1 MRVDADDFARPCS
14 CGREH
19 QIAVKEILIEA
30 GAVEK
35 LEEEMSEGML
45 REYISP
51 LVICDTNT
59 YAATEELMEDIYD
72 RCQVLVLDAEG
83 LQADRHAIKIVENN
97 MEEDIDLIL
106 AVGAGTIHD
115 ISRYIAHNYKVPFIS
130 VPTAASGDG
139 FVTTVAAMTLDGV
152 KKTVPSVAP
161 ICVYADTDIFSKAPQ
176 RLTAA
181 GISDLMAK
189 YICLADWKIANLVT
203 GEYFCRET
211 VKLEEKALKTVKS
224 SIQDITEG
232 EENECEQLMYALI
245 LSGLAMQMIGNSRPA
260 SCADTDIFSK
270 APQRL
275 TAAGISDLMAKYI
288 CLADWKIANLV
299 TGEYF
304 CRETVKLEEKAL
316 KTVKSSIQDITEGE
330 ENECE
335 QLMYALILSGLAM
348 QMIGNSRPAS
358 CAEHQVTHLWDM
370 EVINGPLDALHG
382 EKVSVAALLVL
393 EEYKRIAAAITQGR
407 CHAKPYENEDEELLK
422 ETFGKKGLLEEIRKE
437 NEPEL
442 LETISPQ
449 HLEKCLNGIE
459 EIIDELPSEQTMFRL
474 LEKAGC
480 AKTVYD
486 IGLDESAVLPS
497 LRLAPYTRRRLSLL
511 RISKMLDI
519 RGE

>member
-1 MRVDADDFARPCS
+1 M
-14 CGREH
+14 
-19 QIAVKEILIEA
+19 
-30 GAVEK
+30 
-35 LEEEMSEGML
+35 
-45 REYISP
+45 
-51 LVICDTNT
+51 
-59 YAATEELMEDIYD
+59 
-72 RCQVLVLDAEG
+72 
-83 LQADRHAIKIVENN
+83 
-97 MEEDIDLIL
+97 
-106 AVGAGTIHD
+106 
-115 ISRYIAHNYKVPFIS
+115 
-130 VPTAASGDG
+130 
-139 FVTTVAAMTLDGV
+139 
-152 KKTVPSVAP
+152 
-161 ICVYADTDIFSKAPQ
+161 
-176 RLTAA
+176 
-181 GISDLMAK
+181 
-189 YICLADWKIANLVT
+189 
-203 GEYFCRET
+203 
-211 VKLEEKALKTVKS
+211 KS

-232 EENECEQLMYALI
+232 EE
-245 LSGLAMQMIGNSRPA
+245 
-260 SCADTDIFSK
+260 D
-270 APQRL
+270 
-275 TAAGISDLMAKYI
+275 
-288 CLADWKIANLV
+288 
-299 TGEYF
+299 
-304 CRETVKLEEKAL
+304 
-316 KTVKSSIQDITEGE
+316 
-330 ENECE
+330 ECE

-407 CHAKPYENEDEELLK
+407 CHAKPYENEDEELL
-422 ETFGKKGLLEEIRKE
+422 
-437 NEPEL
+437 EL

>member
-1 MRVDADDFARPCS
+1 
-14 CGREH
+14 
-19 QIAVKEILIEA
+19 
-30 GAVEK
+30 
-35 LEEEMSEGML
+35 ML

-83 LQADRHAIKIVENN
+83 LQADRQAIRIVENN

-115 ISRYIAHNYKVPFIS
+115 ISRYVAHAYKIPFIS

-139 FVTTVAAMTLDGV
+139 FVTTVATMISDEV

-181 GISDLMAK
+181 GISDLMGK
-189 YICLADWKIANLVT
+189 YICLADWKIASLVT
-203 GEYFCRET
+203 GEYLCRET
-211 VKLEEKALKTVKS
+211 VKLEEKALKTVRS

-232 EENECEQLMYALI
+232 EEDECEQLMYALI
-245 LSGLAMQMIGNSRPA
+245 LSGLAMQMIGS
-260 SCADTDIFSK
+260 
-270 APQRL
+270 
-275 TAAGISDLMAKYI
+275 
-288 CLADWKIANLV
+288 
-299 TGEYF
+299 
-304 CRETVKLEEKAL
+304 
-316 KTVKSSIQDITEGE
+316 
-330 ENECE
+330 
-335 QLMYALILSGLAM
+335 
-348 QMIGNSRPAS
+348 SRPAS
-358 CAEHQVTHLWDM
+358 CAEHHVTHLWDM

-382 EKVSVAALLVL
+382 DKVSVATLLVL

-407 CHAKPYENEDEELLK
+407 CHVKPYKNEDEKLLE
-422 ETFGKKGLLEEIRKE
+422 ETFGKKGILEEIKKE

-442 LETISPQ
+442 LESISPK
-449 HLEKCLNGIE
+449 HLEECLDGIA
-459 EIIDELPSEQTMFRL
+459 EIIDELPNEQDMFHL

-486 IGLDESAVLPS
+486 IGLDEAAVLPS

-511 RISKMLDI
+511 RISKMLEI

>member
-19 QIAVKEILIEA
+19 QIVVKEILIEA
-30 GAVEK
+30 GALEK

-83 LQADRHAIKIVENN
+83 LQADRQAIRIVENN

-115 ISRYIAHNYKVPFIS
+115 ISRYVAHAYKIPFIS

-139 FVTTVAAMTLDGV
+139 FVTTVATMISDEV

-181 GISDLMAK
+181 GISDLMGK
-189 YICLADWKIANLVT
+189 YICLADWKIASLVT
-203 GEYFCRET
+203 GEYLCRET
-211 VKLEEKALKTVKS
+211 VKLEEKALKTVRS

-232 EENECEQLMYALI
+232 EEDECEQLMYALI
-245 LSGLAMQMIGNSRPA
+245 LSGLAMQMIGS
-260 SCADTDIFSK
+260 
-270 APQRL
+270 
-275 TAAGISDLMAKYI
+275 
-288 CLADWKIANLV
+288 
-299 TGEYF
+299 
-304 CRETVKLEEKAL
+304 
-316 KTVKSSIQDITEGE
+316 
-330 ENECE
+330 
-335 QLMYALILSGLAM
+335 
-348 QMIGNSRPAS
+348 SRPAS
-358 CAEHQVTHLWDM
+358 CAEHHVTHLWDM

-382 EKVSVAALLVL
+382 DKVSVATLLVL

-407 CHAKPYENEDEELLK
+407 CHVKPYKNEDEKLLE
-422 ETFGKKGLLEEIRKE
+422 ETFGKKGILEEIKKE

-442 LETISPQ
+442 LESISPK
-449 HLEKCLNGIE
+449 HLEECLDGIA
-459 EIIDELPSEQTMFRL
+459 EIIDELPNEQDMFHL

-486 IGLDESAVLPS
+486 IGLDEAAVLPS

-511 RISKMLDI
+511 RISKMLEI

>member
-59 YAATEELMEDIYD
+59 YAATEELMEDIDD

-83 LQADRHAIKIVENN
+83 LQADRQAIRIVENN

-115 ISRYIAHNYKVPFIS
+115 ISRYVAHTYKIPFIS

-139 FVTTVAAMTLDGV
+139 FVTTVATMISDGV
-152 KKTVPSVAP
+152 KKTVSSVAP

-181 GISDLMAK
+181 GISDLMGK
-189 YICLADWKIANLVT
+189 YICLADWKIASLVT
-203 GEYFCRET
+203 GEYLCHET
-211 VKLEEKALKTVKS
+211 VKLEEKALKTVRS

-232 EENECEQLMYALI
+232 EEDECEQLMYALI
-245 LSGLAMQMIGNSRPA
+245 LSGLAMQMIGS
-260 SCADTDIFSK
+260 
-270 APQRL
+270 
-275 TAAGISDLMAKYI
+275 
-288 CLADWKIANLV
+288 
-299 TGEYF
+299 
-304 CRETVKLEEKAL
+304 
-316 KTVKSSIQDITEGE
+316 
-330 ENECE
+330 
-335 QLMYALILSGLAM
+335 
-348 QMIGNSRPAS
+348 SRPAS
-358 CAEHQVTHLWDM
+358 CAEHHVTHLWDM

-382 EKVSVAALLVL
+382 DKVSVATLLVL

-407 CHAKPYENEDEELLK
+407 CHVKPYKNEDEKLLK
-422 ETFGKKGLLEEIRKE
+422 ETFGKKGVLEEIKTE

-442 LETISPQ
+442 LESISPK
-449 HLEKCLNGIE
+449 HLEECLGGIA
-459 EIIDELPSEQTMFRL
+459 EIIDELPNEQDMFHL

-486 IGLDESAVLPS
+486 IGLDEAAVLPS
-497 LRLAPYTRRRLSLL
+497 LRLATYTRRRLSLL
-511 RISKMLDI
+511 RISKMLEI